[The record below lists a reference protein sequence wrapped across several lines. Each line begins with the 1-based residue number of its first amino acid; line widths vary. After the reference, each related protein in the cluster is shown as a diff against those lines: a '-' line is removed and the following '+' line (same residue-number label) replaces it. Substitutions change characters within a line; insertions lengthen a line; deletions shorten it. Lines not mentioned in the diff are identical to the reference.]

1 MTKTRVTVQ
10 HPRPVGR
17 REETSLPLF
26 LFSASE
32 ATWAIPGIKTIRIL
46 YSFFCSR
53 SKEGKTGTGQVV

>member
-32 ATWAIPGIKTIRIL
+32 ATWAIPGIKTLQIL
-46 YSFFCSR
+46 YSIFSAPA
-53 SKEGKTGTGQVV
+53 KEVKTGTGHVV